1 MNLEYISGFF
11 DADGSITMS
20 KNRKNDKFRAIK
32 IDFTNTDLPVL
43 LEIQSFLLQSYNLK
57 LSLSLKPARK
67 ANYSTSYSLSLNSSQ
82 KCIELCKLINSRHL
96 KKTHRINTIL
106 KYHNLVTLR
115 NGKYSNKES
124 FRKLAYERLFFC
136 PNFH

>member
-20 KNRKNDKFRAIK
+20 KNRKNDKFRSIK

-43 LEIQSFLLQSYNLK
+43 LEIQYFLLKNYNLK
-57 LSLSLKPARK
+57 LSLSIKPARK
-67 ANYSTSYSLSLNSSQ
+67 VNHSIGYSLSINSNQ
-82 KCIELCKLINSRHL
+82 KCIELCKLIKSRHL

-106 KYHNLVTLR
+106 KYHDLVTIR
-115 NGKYSNKES
+115 NGKYSIKES
-124 FRKLAYERLFFC
+124 FRRLAYEKLFFC

>member
-20 KNRKNDKFRAIK
+20 KNSNTDKFRAIK

-43 LEIQSFLLQSYNLK
+43 LEIQSFLLQNHNLK
-57 LSLSLKPARK
+57 LSLSTKPARK
-67 ANYSTSYSLSLNSSQ
+67 ANHSISYALSLNSNQ

-96 KKTHRINTIL
+96 KKRHRINTIL
-106 KYHNLVTLR
+106 KYHDLVTLR
-115 NGKYSNKES
+115 NGKYSTKES
-124 FRKLAYERLFFC
+124 FRRLAYERLFFC
-136 PNFH
+136 PSFH